1 MKLDLTI
8 REERKFQDQ
17 SLMADISPVKGK
29 LEMGGEK
36 CIMRRLRRDGWR
48 KMHNEKI
55 KNLYASSGIVRM
67 MSTEM

>member
-17 SLMADISPVKGK
+17 SLVADISPVKGK

-48 KMHNEKI
+48 KRIMRRLRICMLHQV
-55 KNLYASSGIVRM
+55 L
-67 MSTEM
+67 